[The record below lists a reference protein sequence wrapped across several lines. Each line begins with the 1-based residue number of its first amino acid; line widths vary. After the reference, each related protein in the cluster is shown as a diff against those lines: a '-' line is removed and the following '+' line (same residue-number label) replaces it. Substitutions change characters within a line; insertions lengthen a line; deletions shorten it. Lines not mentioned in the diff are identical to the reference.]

1 MKQRGDMDVSGENFS
16 PVQPVAIVG
25 VALRF
30 PGALDPLSFHDL
42 TLSSRRLF
50 QLGCGPG
57 PSGITPCHALAA
69 EAAAAAIADTGLD
82 RDWARGDLAKRGRPG
97 VIVANCPPVPTVPAP
112 LVPPIGA
119 WVEQRLGLAGP
130 VPSGQWLSPQ
140 EMAVSAIGCS
150 LRAVATACEALTR
163 GEFDLMLAG
172 GVAVGSGG
180 DPGNPDIR
188 VYDAN
193 PTGIAP
199 GEGCGMVVLM
209 RAADARAAGLPAYAE
224 IAGWS
229 TPEDGPDLRTVIRAA
244 YLRAGVDPADV
255 QLVEGHGAAT
265 AADDQA
271 ELAALLDVLDRAD
284 RAGGTGRAGARGG
297 CALGSV
303 AANLG
308 DTRGAAGV
316 AALLKTS
323 LAMAAATIPP
333 ATGCVEPHELLRERD
348 ETLRLPRMAEE
359 WPGIRVQLAA
369 VNSLG
374 AAAASGTGR
383 SGGSHL
389 VLRREQDAHLPG
401 RRRRVA
407 SVRGIPPQGSAARDG
422 ALALPSCPLRH
433 VTFEPGRPRHV
444 ILPRPRLPQ
453 DSQRASQPLTEAQPV
468 SGCQPSP
475 QRPFPPSGSQR
486 DGTSR
491 APSAAGDGDL
501 GAVSKAGGTS
511 EAEAACVAGE
521 AEGPAP
527 HLRLLQLLAV
537 ESAAILDR
545 LTAAKATAP
554 EAESPP
560 PGQATE
566 PERGTERLII
576 HEWASGAQVMV
587 ALHGRDRTDLI
598 ARLEEIA
605 VRDAAERTM
614 AERATAA
621 RPSSGKAADDGARAA
636 LVAGDPAALAALA
649 RQAAEILRVSGPG
662 PLRCWPQRTGTRH
675 TALGGCP
682 AAPGVYL
689 SEGARGQVALVFGGL
704 AWTSAEHVSALST
717 SAATIEWA
725 RRLGIDPRVAAGF
738 GLGEIIGLAWA
749 EAITSDEVARL
760 AALRAEILR
769 SMGGLTSMARVHA
782 DRETTARLLAGT
794 QLVRA
799 VDEGPARQVVAGPL
813 PSVRALPHRAAGLGV
828 EVDLLNATCG
838 LHSREM
844 WPCVPPMAA
853 IAAGT
858 PIGPLRRRLIS
869 SVTGIDFALSGA
881 PADLLARQLER
892 PALLASAISLASAD
906 ADLVLLATPEA
917 ALAEAAVSCCDVPV
931 LLPPPDAGGEPA
943 PDVLAA
949 LFTAGVIDGARLAAG
964 LLAGTGQ
971 AVAPEQASGMHR
983 ASRPGRDRG
992 ASVTVG

>member
-1 MKQRGDMDVSGENFS
+1 MDVSGENFS

-30 PGALDPLSFHDL
+30 PGALDALSFHDL

-316 AALLKTS
+316 AALLAGHGGGDDPAGHG
-323 LAMAAATIPP
+323 LRGAARAAAGAGRDPQAPPDGRGMARHQGPAGGRQLPGARRGVRDGPFWRVAPGAPSRAGCPP
-333 ATGCVEPHELLRERD
+333 AR
-348 ETLRLPRMAEE
+348 
-359 WPGIRVQLAA
+359 
-369 VNSLG
+369 
-374 AAAASGTGR
+374 
-383 SGGSHL
+383 
-389 VLRREQDAHLPG
+389 
-401 RRRRVA
+401 
-407 SVRGIPPQGSAARDG
+407 PQAPCR
-422 ALALPSCPLRH
+422 
-433 VTFEPGRPRHV
+433 
-444 ILPRPRLPQ
+444 
-453 DSQRASQPLTEAQPV
+453 QRA
-468 SGCQPSP
+468 
-475 QRPFPPSGSQR
+475 RH
-486 DGTSR
+486 
-491 APSAAGDGDL
+491 SAAGQ
-501 GAVSKAGGTS
+501 
-511 EAEAACVAGE
+511 
-521 AEGPAP
+521 
-527 HLRLLQLLAV
+527 R
-537 ESAAILDR
+537 
-545 LTAAKATAP
+545 
-554 EAESPP
+554 
-560 PGQATE
+560 
-566 PERGTERLII
+566 
-576 HEWASGAQVMV
+576 
-587 ALHGRDRTDLI
+587 
-598 ARLEEIA
+598 
-605 VRDAAERTM
+605 
-614 AERATAA
+614 
-621 RPSSGKAADDGARAA
+621 GARWR
-636 LVAGDPAALAALA
+636 P
-649 RQAAEILRVSGPG
+649 
-662 PLRCWPQRTGTRH
+662 
-675 TALGGCP
+675 
-682 AAPGVYL
+682 
-689 SEGARGQVALVFGGL
+689 
-704 AWTSAEHVSALST
+704 
-717 SAATIEWA
+717 
-725 RRLGIDPRVAAGF
+725 
-738 GLGEIIGLAWA
+738 
-749 EAITSDEVARL
+749 
-760 AALRAEILR
+760 
-769 SMGGLTSMARVHA
+769 
-782 DRETTARLLAGT
+782 
-794 QLVRA
+794 
-799 VDEGPARQVVAGPL
+799 
-813 PSVRALPHRAAGLGV
+813 
-828 EVDLLNATCG
+828 
-838 LHSREM
+838 
-844 WPCVPPMAA
+844 
-853 IAAGT
+853 
-858 PIGPLRRRLIS
+858 
-869 SVTGIDFALSGA
+869 
-881 PADLLARQLER
+881 R
-892 PALLASAISLASAD
+892 PALLPLAACHLRAGTAPARHPAPAPVAPGLPAGVPAAHRSPAR
-906 ADLVLLATPEA
+906 LRLP
-917 ALAEAAVSCCDVPV
+917 ALAAAAVPAVRQP
-931 LLPPPDAGGEPA
+931 AGRRVTSSERYQGWRPRRGE
-943 PDVLAA
+943 
-949 LFTAGVIDGARLAAG
+949 
-964 LLAGTGQ
+964 
-971 AVAPEQASGMHR
+971 
-983 ASRPGRDRG
+983 
-992 ASVTVG
+992 